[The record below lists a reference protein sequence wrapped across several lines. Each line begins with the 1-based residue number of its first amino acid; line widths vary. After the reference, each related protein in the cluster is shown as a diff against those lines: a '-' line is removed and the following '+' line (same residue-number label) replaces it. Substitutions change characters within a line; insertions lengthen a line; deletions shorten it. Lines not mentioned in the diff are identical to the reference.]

1 MREARCRV
9 LLLLLNDLFTAAFVL
24 AGCLWIYHLMGA
36 YYTLEECVGLW
47 PLVPVMLPVSYTHL
61 TLPTK
66 LEV

>member
-36 YYTLEECVGLW
+36 
-47 PLVPVMLPVSYTHL
+47 
-61 TLPTK
+61 
-66 LEV
+66 